1 MPQVIAAW
9 VERFAARLIQLQP
22 ESTPLDAVRDAVA
35 TFRESPPDLTPEEA
49 AEMHAARNEARKVD
63 TA

>member
-35 TFRESPPDLTPEEA
+35 AFHECPDLPPEEA
-49 AEMHAARNEARKVD
+49 AEVHAARNEAGRVD

>member
-22 ESTPLDAVRDAVA
+22 ESTPLDAVRVAVA
-35 TFRESPPDLTPEEA
+35 TFRESPELTPEEA